1 MALLDTTQCLTLEVA
16 EGKDGPGTSEPEPFV
31 TSINFFEAN
40 KPETHHAPLGT
51 LWDLRLPVLTRAHGL
66 RTQAS
71 CVLYVLQGTGQLA
84 TGEGTSAYAHQ
95 PRACRT
101 YRVPCG
107 APQATARVH
116 AAHGGARPH
125 E

>member
-40 KPETHHAPLGT
+40 KPETHDAPLGT

-71 CVLYVLQGTGQLA
+71 CVLYAPQGTGQLA
-84 TGEGTSAYAHQ
+84 TGEGTSAV
-95 PRACRT
+95 RAPAAGVP
-101 YRVPCG
+101 YVPCTVRCTTG
-107 APQATARVH
+107 DCPSPRCSRWCATS
-116 AAHGGARPH
+116 
-125 E
+125 